1 MINVQSL
8 TKKYGDVVAVDN
20 VSFNLSE
27 GEIIGLLGPN
37 GAGKTTIL
45 RILTSFLEPTYG
57 LVQINDLNLDNAENK
72 LKTRKIVGY
81 LPESSPLYENMKVEE
96 YLRFVAV
103 MHGLKEKE
111 IAQRLLMVAEK
122 CGLRDKMD
130 DEISVL
136 SKGYKQRVGLAQAL
150 IHNPKILIM
159 DEPTSGLDPKQRIE
173 IRDLIKEI
181 SKDKTI
187 ILSSHILPEVQ
198 ATCSRMLI
206 INKGKIIADG
216 TPEELESAEGG
227 LDTVI
232 VVLEEMKENLPY
244 KIRHILGV
252 EDVQILGRKLEIKV
266 RKGEDLRPAIS
277 RAVAQEG
284 GLLLELTKKS
294 SSLEDIFLKLTE

>member
-20 VSFNLSE
+20 VSFDLSE

-45 RILTSFLEPTYG
+45 RMLTSFLEPTYG
-57 LVQINDLNLDNAENK
+57 LIKIDQLNLENTENK
-72 LKTRKIVGY
+72 LKIRKIIGY
-81 LPESSPLYENMKVEE
+81 LPESAPLYENMKVEE

-103 MHGLKEKE
+103 MHGLDEKE
-111 IAQRLLMVAEK
+111 ITERLLMITEK

-150 IHNPKILIM
+150 IHNPKILIL
-159 DEPTSGLDPKQRIE
+159 DEPTAGLDPKQRIE
-173 IRDLIKEI
+173 IRNLIKEI
-181 SKDKTI
+181 SRDKTI

-206 INKGKIIADG
+206 INRGKIIADG
-216 TPEELESAEGG
+216 TAEELEIARGG
-227 LDTVI
+227 LDTI
-232 VVLEEMKENLPY
+232 TLVLEEIKEKLIHR
-244 KIRHILGV
+244 IRSIEGV
-252 EDVQILGRKLEIKV
+252 EDVQAFGRKLEIKV
-266 RKGEDLRPAIS
+266 KKGMDLRPAIS
-277 RAVAQEG
+277 RIISEEK
-284 GLLLELTKKS
+284 GLLLEMTKKS
-294 SSLEDIFLKLTE
+294 STLEDIFLKLTE

>member
-20 VSFNLSE
+20 VSFDLSE

-45 RILTSFLEPTYG
+45 RMLTSFLEPTYG
-57 LVQINDLNLDNAENK
+57 LVKINELNLDNTENK
-72 LKTRKIVGY
+72 LKVRKIIGY

-96 YLRFVAV
+96 YLRFVSV
-103 MHGLKEKE
+103 MHGLNEKE
-111 IAQRLLMVAEK
+111 ITEGLLSVAEK
-122 CGLRDKMD
+122 CGLRDRMD

-150 IHNPKILIM
+150 IHNPKILIL
-159 DEPTSGLDPKQRIE
+159 DEPTAGLDPKQRIE
-173 IRDLIKEI
+173 IRNLIKEI
-181 SKDKTI
+181 SVDKTI

-216 TPEELESAEGG
+216 TPEELEIARGG
-227 LDTVI
+227 LDTI
-232 VVLEEMKENLPY
+232 TIVLEEMKDSLAHR
-244 KIRHILGV
+244 IRSIEGV
-252 EDVQILGRKLEIKV
+252 EDVQVLGRKLEIKV
-266 RKGEDLRPAIS
+266 RKGMDLRSAIS
-277 RAVAQEG
+277 RLVAEEN
-284 GLLLELTKKS
+284 GLLLEMTQKS